1 MSITVNNNVSTINW
15 QAVLDGVNAAS
26 GAEKISETNQS
37 VTFTAEVNGRTV
49 TVTMNIPD
57 DLDLPGEVT
66 PTAIDSLMVKLQ
78 EGDITFSQEQ
88 LLAIKSAITDVYN
101 QMASALSNTQSKSTG
116 SVMFDL
122 YKLMAL
128 LVEVAQ
134 SQRDAARDLRS
145 AESQQVQNSI
155 QAQADAQRDA
165 ALVGLIVG
173 VTCGVVSALVS
184 AGMMIGQTVA
194 FKSQM
199 ATARTSGVD
208 TAQNNLTMLKAA
220 DTPEHAQAQLAKITE
235 GVGDGIAHSVTTEID
250 AKVGGPNGPKA
261 TFEAAQQ
268 KVTDTQAQLDGDKQA
283 HTEAKAAEQAALRAK
298 TDAETAL
305 ATEKTRIGY
314 NEAETAYSDAVAA
327 KEQYLANNEHPDQ
340 AHVTQL
346 ENDIAAKKATLET
359 KKTAIAQEEQN
370 LATANQSYE
379 QAQRT
384 TAAKAEAETK
394 ADTALTKAK
403 VELEEAR
410 ADYRSALKS
419 AADDYADAFDGARA
433 RNAPKDEVNSA
444 QDKMLMA
451 RAYAYNELAKE
462 GMTTASEHRADLN
475 DARMGVSI
483 ADRALEANLDYKA
496 ATHRINIL
504 TGINGINTAIG
515 NTLQS
520 MTQSIS
526 GMISA
531 EATRQGAETKKE
543 EEQLDEMKDL
553 FSQAQRVIDAA
564 IQLMN
569 AVAQTEAQSMRD
581 AIQA

>member
-1 MSITVNNNVSTINW
+1 MSMTVNNVGTINW

-37 VTFTAEVNGRTV
+37 VTFTAEVNGKTV

-66 PTAIDSLMVKLQ
+66 PSAIDSLMSKLV
-78 EGDITFSQEQ
+78 EGDNTFSQEQ
-88 LLAIKSAITDVYN
+88 LLAIKFAITDVYN
-101 QMASALSNTQSKSTG
+101 QMASALSTTQSTSTG
-116 SVMFDL
+116 KVMFDL

-134 SQRDAARDLRS
+134 SQRDAARDLRT
-145 AESQQVQNSI
+145 AENQIVQNSI
-155 QAQADAQRDA
+155 QAQADEQRSA
-165 ALVGLIVG
+165 AMVGLIVG

-184 AGMMIGQTVA
+184 AGMMVGQTVA

-199 ATARTSGVD
+199 STARTSGVD
-208 TAQNNLTMLKAA
+208 TAQNNLTMMKAA
-220 DTPEHAQAQLAKITE
+220 DTSEHAQAQLAKVTNE
-235 GVGDGIAHSVTTEID
+235 VEPDLAHSVTTDID

-268 KVTDTQAQLDGDKQA
+268 KVTDAQTRLDTAKQT
-283 HTEAKAAEQAALRAK
+283 HTDAKTAEQTALTAK

-305 ATEKTRIGY
+305 AAEKTRVGY
-314 NEAETAYSDAVAA
+314 NEAETAYSDAVTA
-327 KEQYLANNEHPDQ
+327 KEQYLANNEQPDQ

-346 ENDIAAKKATLET
+346 ENDIASKKATLEE
-359 KKTAIAQEEQN
+359 KKVAIAQEEQN
-370 LATANQSYE
+370 LATANQNYE

-384 TAAKAEAETK
+384 TAAAAEAETK

-403 VELEEAR
+403 TELEDAR

-433 RNAPKDEVNSA
+433 RKAPAAELKQAE
-444 QDKMLMA
+444 DKMRMA
-451 RAYAYNELAKE
+451 RAYANNELAKE
-462 GMTTASEHRADLN
+462 GVTTATEHRVDL
-475 DARMGVSI
+475 DEARMGVSM
-483 ADRALEANLDYKA
+483 ADKALEANLDYKTA
-496 ATHRINIL
+496 LHRINL
-504 TGINGINTAIG
+504 LSGINGINTAIG

-531 EATRQGAETKKE
+531 EATRQGAETQKAQ
-543 EEQLDEMKDL
+543 EQLDEMKDL
-553 FSQAQRVIDAA
+553 FVKSQDVIDAA

-569 AVAQTEAQSMRD
+569 AVAQAEAQSMRD